1 MAVLTD
7 SERLNI
13 MKQFG
18 ADLSF
23 ARTAFNL
30 SKPDLRAAVN
40 AIDDWVDA
48 NAAAFN
54 TAIPQPARG
63 TLTAKQKAQLL
74 FHVVSK
80 RFDTTP

>member
-1 MAVLTD
+1 MAVLSD
-7 SERLNI
+7 ADRLAI
-13 MKQFG
+13 VQQFA
-18 ADLSF
+18 ADISF
-23 ARTAFNL
+23 ARKAFNL

>member
-1 MAVLTD
+1 MAVLSD
-7 SERLNI
+7 NDRFEIVKR
-13 MKQFG
+13 FG
-18 ADLSF
+18 SDLS
-23 ARTAFNL
+23 ASRTAFNL
-30 SKPDLRAAVN
+30 SRADLRAAIN

-74 FHVVSK
+74 FFVVNR
-80 RFDTTP
+80 RFDVA

>member
-1 MAVLTD
+1 MAVLAD
-7 SERLNI
+7 SDRLNI
-13 MKQFG
+13 VKQFG
-18 ADLSF
+18 AGLSF
-23 ARTAFNL
+23 ARTTFNL

-40 AIDDWVDA
+40 AIDDWVDT

-74 FHVVSK
+74 FYVVNK
-80 RFDTTP
+80 RFDVTP